1 MTFKDY
7 FSKHSKDYARFRP
20 HYPDDLFQYL
30 NTLVNNHLS
39 AWDCGTGNGQVAL
52 SLVKYFQKVYASDA
66 SASQIAN
73 TIKHNQIEYFVSVAE
88 STSLA
93 SQSID
98 LITVAQ
104 AFHWFDA
111 TRFYEEVKRV
121 LKPDGILAI
130 WCYGYLEI
138 PTAEE
143 KLTTA
148 LDNLYQIVEPFWPP
162 ERNLVNT
169 GYKTIPF
176 PFAEIITPNFSMSM
190 QWSAEELIGYLS
202 TWSSTQRCLAEKG
215 EEIILK
221 AMEAIANS
229 YPVNQSLEI
238 HYPITL
244 RVGKLN
250 SLT

>member
-7 FSKHSKDYARFRP
+7 FSQQSRDYARFRP
-20 HYPDDLFQYL
+20 HYPDDLFLYL
-30 NTLVNNHLS
+30 STLVNNHLS

-73 TIKHNQIEYFVSVAE
+73 AVKHDRIEYFVCVAE

-111 TRFYEEVKRV
+111 IPFYEEVKRV

-138 PTAEE
+138 PTAQE

-148 LDNLYQIVEPFWPP
+148 LHSFYQLVEPFWAP
-162 ERNLVNT
+162 EIQLVNT
-169 GYKTIPF
+169 GYKTIHF
-176 PFAEIITPNFSMSM
+176 PFTEIISPSFSISM
-190 QWSAEELIGYLS
+190 QWSAEELIGYFS
-202 TWSSTQRCLAEKG
+202 TWSSTQKCLTQKG
-215 EEIILK
+215 EEIIFE

-238 HYPITL
+238 NFPISL

-250 SLT
+250 SVN